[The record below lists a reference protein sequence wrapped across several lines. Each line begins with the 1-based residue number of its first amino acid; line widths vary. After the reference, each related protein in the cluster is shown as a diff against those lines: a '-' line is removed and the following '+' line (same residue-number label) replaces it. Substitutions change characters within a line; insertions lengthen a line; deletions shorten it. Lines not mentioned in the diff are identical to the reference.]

1 MATLYEL
8 TGEFL
13 QLYEIATEEGDDQ
26 AFLDTLEGLMGELEV
41 KARGYVGVI
50 KQLEMEASNCADQV
64 EFWQAKQKARE
75 NACKRLKDAM
85 RDAMIQIGQDEVKA
99 GEYSIKL
106 QNNGGKQPLIIDG
119 DVPDSLT
126 KVTIEPDKD
135 RIRAYLEA
143 LAPGDTCDFA
153 HLKPRGKHIKIK

>member
-13 QLYEIATEEGDDQ
+13 QLYEIATEDGDDQ
-26 AFLDTLEGLMGELEV
+26 AFLDTLDGLMSELEA

-50 KQLEMEASNCADQV
+50 KQLDMEASACADQV
-64 EFWQAKQKARE
+64 AEWQAKQKARE
-75 NACKRLKDAM
+75 NASKRLKEAM
-85 RDAMIQIGQDEVKA
+85 RDAMIQIGRDEVKA
-99 GEYSIKL
+99 GEYTIKL

-143 LAPGDTCDFA
+143 LAPGEGCSFA
-153 HLKPRGKHIKIK
+153 HLEPRGKHIKIK

>member
-1 MATLYEL
+1 MATLYKL

-99 GEYSIKL
+99 GEYSIK
-106 QNNGGKQPLIIDG
+106 
-119 DVPDSLT
+119 
-126 KVTIEPDKD
+126 
-135 RIRAYLEA
+135 
-143 LAPGDTCDFA
+143 
-153 HLKPRGKHIKIK
+153 